1 MANIFDYLSWR
12 GDLTFEHSAFN
23 PVDNIIFSQLT
34 YLSWDGIV
42 PGPDEG
48 TEITVEQA
56 AAIYAR
62 KLADN
67 TLHGPVLFKED
78 PSLIEVLSQTDRFK
92 NCKLYNYV
100 NQVDIVLE
108 KQFAALCINLGASTL
123 IAYRGTDV
131 SIVGW
136 KEDFKMNFS
145 DAIPAQIEAVAY
157 LEKVAGKTT
166 GPLLLGGH
174 SKGGNLA
181 IYAASSCTR
190 ETQNRINVIYSNDAP
205 GFHSRFFES
214 DGFREVRQ
222 RIYSFVPQ
230 TSVIG
235 LLFEHGNDYAVIKST
250 QKGIFQHDQYTWEI
264 THNDMVHVDSVDQGS
279 RFINKTLREWIS
291 SLDDEHIR
299 VFSDTLF
306 GVLNNAEIKSFME
319 FSEDWLN
326 AAGRMIQS
334 YGHIDP
340 ITRKNIGKILAAL
353 FKAATNNI
361 NTLLPENTNLVQ
373 NKKNNQ
379 EKIQG

>member
-12 GDLTFEHSAFN
+12 GDLTFEQSPFN

-42 PGPDEG
+42 PGPDEDTG
-48 TEITVEQA
+48 ITIAQA
-56 AAIYAR
+56 AEIFEK
-62 KLADN
+62 KLDDDS
-67 TLHGPVLFKED
+67 LHGPIIFKED
-78 PSLIEVLSQTDRFK
+78 PSLINILGKSDRFK
-92 NCKLYNYV
+92 NCKLYDYV
-100 NQVDIVLE
+100 NQVDTIQE
-108 KQFAALCINLGASTL
+108 KQFSALCINLGASTL

-131 SIVGW
+131 SVVVW

-145 DAIPAQIEAVAY
+145 AAIPAQIEAVAY
-157 LEKVAGKTT
+157 LEKAAAKTT

-181 IYAASSCTR
+181 IYAASSCAKDI
-190 ETQNRINVIYSNDAP
+190 QDRITAIYSNDAP
-205 GFHSRFFES
+205 GFHGRFLES
-214 DGFREVRQ
+214 DGYREVRQ

-230 TSVIG
+230 TSVVG
-235 LLFEHGNDYAVIKST
+235 LLFEHGNDYTVVKST
-250 QKGIFQHDQYTWEI
+250 QKGLLQHDQYTWQI
-264 THNDMVHVDSVDQGS
+264 THNDMVRVDSVDQGS

-306 GVLNNAEIKSFME
+306 GVLNDAEIESFTE
-319 FSEDWLN
+319 FGEDWLN
-326 AAGRMIQS
+326 ATGRVIQS

-340 ITRKNIGKILAAL
+340 VIKKNIGKVLAAL

-361 NTLLPENTNLVQ
+361 NTLLPEKQ
-373 NKKNNQ
+373 
-379 EKIQG
+379 